1 MRNNHVR
8 ERLRAGEPTIGSF
21 IGLGS
26 PNVAELMAHA
36 GFDWLVVE
44 TEHNALDTAEIQHML
59 MAMNGTD
66 VIPIVRLPSMSAVYV
81 QRALD
86 IGAMGIVV
94 PLVRTAAEARAVV
107 SATRYPPLGVRSFGA
122 LRASHYTYD
131 NADYFA
137 RANDHILT
145 VFIIETREAL
155 ENLDEIA
162 AVDGVDVLFIGPA
175 DLSIALGESPVNP
188 ASAALDAAIERALEV
203 GRRHGVAVGKGGST
217 PDDLRAMQA
226 RGFTWLA
233 YGPDYFLL
241 RAAIGAGM
249 QAFSRAPVRV
259 DRS

>member
-1 MRNNHVR
+1 VR
-8 ERLRAGEPTIGSF
+8 ERVRIGEPTIGSF

-26 PNVAELMAHA
+26 PNVAEMMAHA

-59 MAMNGTD
+59 MAMSGTN
-66 VIPIVRLPSMSAVYV
+66 VVPIVRLPSMNPVYI

-107 SATRYPPLGVRSFGA
+107 AATRYPPQGVRSFGA

-131 NADYFA
+131 NDDYFA
-137 RANDHILT
+137 RANDHLLV

-175 DLSIALGESPVNP
+175 DLSIALGESPLNP
-188 ASAALDAAIERALEV
+188 ASAALDAAVERVLEV

-217 PDDLRAMQA
+217 PDDLRSMQA
-226 RGFTWLA
+226 QGFTWLA

-241 RAAIGAGM
+241 RAAIAAGI
-249 QAFSRAPVRV
+249 QAFSRSRA
-259 DRS
+259 